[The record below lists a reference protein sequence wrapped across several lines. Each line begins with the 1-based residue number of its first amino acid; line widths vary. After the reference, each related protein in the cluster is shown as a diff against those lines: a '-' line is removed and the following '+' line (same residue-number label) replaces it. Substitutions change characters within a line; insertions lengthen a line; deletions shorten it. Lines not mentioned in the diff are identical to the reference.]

1 MAPLYRLLLG
11 LFIALGPLASQ
22 AEGPS
27 PAGDS
32 KMTVQMQTNHGTI
45 VLELDAAR
53 APKTVE
59 NFIQY
64 AKDGFYD
71 GTVFHR
77 VIPGFMIQGGGFEVG
92 MNQKPTRDPV
102 KNEADNGLK
111 NETGT
116 IAMAR
121 TNDPHSA
128 TAQFFINVKD
138 NGFLNHSSP
147 SPQGWGYC
155 VFGRVTEGMDVVH
168 AIEKVATGNK
178 GFHQDV
184 PVTRCDHREGHR
196 RRRLIP
202 ARRGADTAPPLTAAM
217 KPVLFISDLHLD
229 PSRPRVSDLFLDFL
243 AGEARA
249 AAALYILGDLFEAW
263 IGDDDPEPE
272 HARVIAGLRATVDSG
287 VPIFL
292 MHGNRDFL
300 LGECIRQT
308 QRRRNCCRTAPSS
321 SCSARPPCCCTAT
334 PCVPMTGPT
343 RTSAPWCAMHA
354 GKRDFLARPIHERQ
368 AIARQLRE
376 TSQRATRGKA

>member
-1 MAPLYRLLLG
+1 MAPFYRLLLG

-32 KMTVQMQTNHGTI
+32 KMTVEMQTNHGTI
-45 VLELDAAR
+45 MLELDADR

-64 AKDGFYD
+64 AKEGYYD

-116 IAMAR
+116 IARKR

-138 NGFLNHSSP
+138 NSFLNHSSP

-155 VFGRVTEGMDVVH
+155 VFGRVTDGMDVVQ

-184 PVTRCDHREGHR
+184 PVTDVIIEKV
-196 RRRLIP
+196 
-202 ARRGADTAPPLTAAM
+202 T
-217 KPVLFISDLHLD
+217 VLED
-229 PSRPRVSDLFLDFL
+229 
-243 AGEARA
+243 
-249 AAALYILGDLFEAW
+249 
-263 IGDDDPEPE
+263 
-272 HARVIAGLRATVDSG
+272 
-287 VPIFL
+287 
-292 MHGNRDFL
+292 
-300 LGECIRQT
+300 
-308 QRRRNCCRTAPSS
+308 
-321 SCSARPPCCCTAT
+321 
-334 PCVPMTGPT
+334 
-343 RTSAPWCAMHA
+343 
-354 GKRDFLARPIHERQ
+354 
-368 AIARQLRE
+368 
-376 TSQRATRGKA
+376 